1 MDGPNPGFFKR
12 DPFRQGLTPTL
23 VLALAIAAMAFDLGA
38 RAVAADNFKL
48 LGKKEIRATVAG
60 KDITDGAHGSF
71 CLRPDGALVG
81 VESGARWTGAWN
93 VQKSKLCMSNPG
105 SKAFDCYDVW
115 MSGENI
121 SLRLKPDDVTF
132 AGVVEKH
139 QNELNIISTNET
151 GQQARKRRR

>member
-1 MDGPNPGFFKR
+1 
-12 DPFRQGLTPTL
+12 
-23 VLALAIAAMAFDLGA
+23 MAFDLGA

-105 SKAFDCYDVW
+105 STAFD
-115 MSGENI
+115 
-121 SLRLKPDDVTF
+121 VTPNGP
-132 AGVVEKH
+132 A
-139 QNELNIISTNET
+139 SWAT
-151 GQQARKRRR
+151 ARASPITPCFEAL